1 MKTTFVNP
9 LSDFGFKKIFGE
21 EASKRHLI
29 DFLNALL
36 PETSRIA
43 DLSFKNLEQLPNI
56 DTQRKAVYDIYCQG
70 ENGESFIV
78 ELQKIK
84 QDYFKDRALY
94 YSTFPIQQQAEKGDW
109 NFRLE
114 PVYCIGVLGFVF
126 VQDDKALNK
135 YDIVHKIQLKNQHN
149 EVFHQTLQFIYL
161 EVPDFNKTLE
171 QLETRLDKWL
181 YFLKHLEDLQSIP
194 EILKDDVF
202 AGAFETAK
210 LANLSHEELEI
221 YHLSLK
227 VMRDTYA
234 TLQSERN
241 AGKAEGEVIG
251 EARGRE
257 AGLLEGRE
265 AGILEEKARAI
276 QKLFTIARNLR
287 TAGLTDEQI
296 KTATGLT
303 DTDLEKI

>member
-1 MKTTFVNP
+1 MNTTYINP
-9 LSDFGFKKIFGE
+9 LTDFGFKKIFGE
-21 EASKRHLI
+21 EASKNHLI

-36 PETSRIA
+36 PVTSRIK

-94 YSTFPIQQQAEKGDW
+94 YSTFPIQQQAGKGNW

-126 VQDDKALNK
+126 EKDDKALNNFEV
-135 YDIVHKIQLKNQHN
+135 VHKIELKNQHN
-149 EVFHQTLQFIYL
+149 AVFHKTLQFIYL
-161 EVPDFNKTLE
+161 EVPDFHKSLE
-171 QLETRLDKWL
+171 ELKTRLDKWL

-194 EILKDDVF
+194 EILKDAVF
-202 AGAFETAK
+202 EGAFETAK
-210 LANLSHEELEI
+210 LANLSATELEN

-227 VMRDTYA
+227 VLWDAYA
-234 TLQSERN
+234 IEESAHNR
-241 AGKAEGEVIG
+241 GKAEGFSEGEIVG

-257 AGLLEGRE
+257 AGLLEGETKGRE
-265 AGILEEKARAI
+265 AGKLEVAKAMKAAGMSDVQI
-276 QKLFTIARNLR
+276 QAM
-287 TAGLTDEQI
+287 
-296 KTATGLT
+296 TGLSAA
-303 DTDLEKI
+303 DLE

>member
-9 LSDFGFKKIFGE
+9 MSDFGFKKIFGE
-21 EASKRHLI
+21 EASKAHLI

-36 PETSRIA
+36 SEAPRIT
-43 DLSFKNLEQLPNI
+43 DLTFRNLEQLPNI

-70 ENGESFIV
+70 ENGETFIV

-126 VQDDKALNK
+126 EQDDKVLNK

-161 EVPDFNKTLE
+161 EVPDFNKTLK
-171 QLETRLDKWL
+171 QLESRQDKWL

-194 EILKDDVF
+194 EILKDEVF
-202 AGAFETAK
+202 EGAFETAK
-210 LANLSHEELEI
+210 LANLSHEELES

-227 VMRDTYA
+227 VLWDAYA
-234 TLQSERN
+234 TEESALKRGRAE
-241 AGKAEGEVIG
+241 GKAEGKAEGLIEG
-251 EARGRE
+251 EARGE
-257 AGLLEGRE
+257 HKAKLE
-265 AGILEEKARAI
+265 
-276 QKLFTIARNLR
+276 IARNLKA
-287 TAGLTDEQI
+287 TGLTNERI
-296 KTATGLT
+296 KAATGLT
-303 DTDLEKI
+303 DTDLENL